1 VTVDGPL
8 AWQQVELPPA
18 WSPEVVVEGP
28 AGLLV
33 VASRDDRLERWAEV
47 FALNSEHGIDWTVLE
62 SGRFSEVVHLDGL
75 VGADSGYV
83 AYGLF
88 SAGEFTDI
96 TVGRPANFPEPA
108 VWTSIDG
115 VVWELTPLPLPG
127 RAERIS
133 EIVSYSIFDL
143 AVSGELHVAVG
154 TEFDEDLPDGAGEV
168 VVPTRQVLWATT
180 ESGGWDLIDDE
191 RLADAEGAAAGPSG
205 IVTTTRTA
213 DGEIDVWGTTDGAT
227 WEQLGVIPQNGFV
240 VALEGSGV
248 GYVALVTSPDRE
260 RRLWFSTT
268 GTTWSPVEGIDGAG
282 SVHASPQGF
291 VVVAAETMH
300 WSPDGETWR
309 SVSAPD
315 GMAYIGRAAASARAV
330 IVTGQTRDGSGRLFI
345 GVEPG

>member
-1 VTVDGPL
+1 MTVDGPL

-33 VASRDDRLERWAEV
+33 VASRDDRLDRWAEV
-47 FALNSEHGIDWTVLE
+47 FALNSDHGIDWTVLE
-62 SGRFSEVVHLDGL
+62 SGRFSEVVHIDGL

-88 SAGEFTDI
+88 TAGEFTDT

-143 AVSGELHVAVG
+143 AVSGDLHVAVG

-205 IVTTTRTA
+205 IITTTRTA

-227 WEQLGVIPQNGFV
+227 WEQLGVIRQNGFV
-240 VALEGSGV
+240 
-248 GYVALVTSPDRE
+248 
-260 RRLWFSTT
+260 
-268 GTTWSPVEGIDGAG
+268 DGAG
-282 SVHASPQGF
+282 WVHANPQGF
-291 VVVAAETMH
+291 VVGAAEAMH

-330 IVTGQTRDGSGRLFI
+330 IVIGQTRNGSGRLFI
-345 GVEPG
+345 GTEPG